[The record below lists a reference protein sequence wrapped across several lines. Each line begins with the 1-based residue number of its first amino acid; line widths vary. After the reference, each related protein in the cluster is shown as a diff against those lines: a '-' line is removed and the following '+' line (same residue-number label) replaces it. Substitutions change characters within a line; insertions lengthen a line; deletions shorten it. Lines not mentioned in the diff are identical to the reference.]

1 MQQLTEW
8 VDFPR
13 SAVEFEERFGS
24 EDACYAY
31 LAQQRWPDGFQC
43 PRCGQGKAWRLTRRR
58 LLECRDCSHQTSV
71 TAGTVFHRTRRPL
84 RLWFR
89 AMLLMTCQ
97 HSGVSAR
104 NLRRQLG
111 LGSYQTAWLWLHKL
125 RRAMVSPTRQRLSGQ
140 VEVDET
146 LVGGPED
153 RMAGRKTLRKAGV
166 VAAVEIVGQ
175 GSGRLRMGLIENF
188 TSKTLT
194 DFVIANVDQGSLVKT
209 DGWSGY
215 FHLPEYGYRHR
226 SRPIGRDS
234 KKASKHFP
242 RVHRAFSL
250 FKRWLLGTH
259 QGGVQP
265 WRLPA
270 YLDEFVFRYNRRSSR
285 MMTLPFQRLC
295 AIAVATPPLTYRQLV
310 VE

>member
-1 MQQLTEW
+1 M
-8 VDFPR
+8 
-13 SAVEFEERFGS
+13 
-24 EDACYAY
+24 
-31 LAQQRWPDGFQC
+31 
-43 PRCGQGKAWRLTRRR
+43 CG
-58 LLECRDCSHQTSV
+58 HQASV

-84 RLWFR
+84 RLWFK
-89 AMLLMTCQ
+89 AMLLLTCQ
-97 HSGVSAR
+97 HSGISAR
-104 NLRRQLG
+104 SLKRQLG
-111 LGSYQTAWLWLHKL
+111 LGSYQTAWTWLHKL
-125 RRAMVSPTRQRLSGQ
+125 RRAMVRPSREQLAGE

-146 LVGGPED
+146 LIGGPED

-175 GSGRLRMGLIENF
+175 GSGRLRLGLIENF
-188 TSKTLT
+188 TSATLS
-194 DFVIANVDQGSLVKT
+194 DFVGANVAKGSLVKT

-215 FHLPEYGYRHR
+215 CDLPEHGYRHR
-226 SRPIGRDS
+226 PRTIGRDS

-250 FKRWLLGTH
+250 LKRWLLGTH
-259 QGGVQP
+259 QGGIQP

-285 MMTLPFQRLC
+285 TMTLPFQRLC
-295 AIAVATPPLTYRQLV
+295 AIAVVTPPLTYRQLV

>member
-1 MQQLTEW
+1 MQQPTRW
-8 VDFPR
+8 ADFPR

-31 LAQQRWPDGFQC
+31 LVDQRWPEGFRC
-43 PRCGQGKAWRLTRRR
+43 PRCNEGTAWTLTRRR
-58 LLECRDCSHQTSV
+58 LLECKACGHQASV
-71 TAGTVFHRTRRPL
+71 TAGTVFHGTRRPL
-84 RLWFR
+84 RLWFK

-97 HSGVSAR
+97 HSGISAR
-104 NLRRQLG
+104 SLRRQLG
-111 LGSYQTAWLWLHKL
+111 LGSYQTAWTWLHKL
-125 RRAMVSPTRQRLSGQ
+125 RRAMVRPSREQLGGQ

-146 LVGGPED
+146 LIGGPED

-166 VAAVEIVGQ
+166 MAAVEIVGQ
-175 GSGRLRMGLIENF
+175 GSGRVRMGLIENF
-188 TSKTLT
+188 TSETLT
-194 DFVIANVDQGSLVKT
+194 DFVRANVGKGSLVKT

-215 FHLPEYGYRHR
+215 CDLPEHGYRHR
-226 SRPIGRDS
+226 PRTIGRDS

-250 FKRWLLGTH
+250 LKRWLLGTH

-265 WRLPA
+265 WRLPP
-270 YLDEFVFRYNRRSSR
+270 YLDEFVFRYNRRSSKA
-285 MMTLPFQRLC
+285 MTLPFQRLC
-295 AIAVATPPLTYRQLV
+295 AIAMVTPPLTYRQLV